1 MKACGPLCK
10 LLVIANQ
17 FWQKFWKKKI
27 PVKFAH
33 DIYNF
38 YKNILSITSV
48 SECRQTDRQ
57 TDNQRENSP
66 EPRSAIIPQNDL
78 RETALTL
85 KIPTGKDK
93 MSWCAH
99 KVFWHWPQNQM
110 GANLPTHVQRNSRH
124 HVTKCCEIFFSFLTF
139 CPRLFM
145 LHALQPQKKNFGGWG
160 GGGGGFGVDEAFQIF
175 HIFFTL
181 KVKMPYR
188 IFRCEIV

>member
-1 MKACGPLCK
+1 
-10 LLVIANQ
+10 LLIN
-17 FWQKFWKKKI
+17 FDKNFEKKKI

-93 MSWCAH
+93 MS
-99 KVFWHWPQNQM
+99 
-110 GANLPTHVQRNSRH
+110 
-124 HVTKCCEIFFSFLTF
+124 
-139 CPRLFM
+139 
-145 LHALQPQKKNFGGWG
+145 
-160 GGGGGFGVDEAFQIF
+160 
-175 HIFFTL
+175 
-181 KVKMPYR
+181 
-188 IFRCEIV
+188 